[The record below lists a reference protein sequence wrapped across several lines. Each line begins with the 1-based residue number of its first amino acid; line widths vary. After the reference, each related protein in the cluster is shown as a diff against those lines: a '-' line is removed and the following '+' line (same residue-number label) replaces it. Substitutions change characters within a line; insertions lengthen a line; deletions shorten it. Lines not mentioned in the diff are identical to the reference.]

1 MNLGQETEQIE
12 FKESTSRLKE
22 SLIDVAAILNKH
34 SGGLLY
40 FGVRNDGEVCGQPI
54 GPSTLRDIARK
65 IYENIKPQI
74 YPTITIESDGDCR
87 YIKVEFKGNDKPYAC
102 DGRYYLRVHDESQE
116 MSPFELAHFILNGN
130 YVKWEKLSTSETIA
144 DVDEKKLKWFLQRA
158 IECGRMP
165 QMDYDR
171 DVLMGKLH
179 LLSQDGMHL
188 NHAGELL
195 FSANKPIKLKMA
207 VFLGNDKTTFI
218 DMNPVS
224 GNIFELLIEAENYFK
239 SHLNWSARFEGFQR
253 INVPEIPMDAL
264 REAVANAFAHASYLG
279 NGQHEIDIHPNRV
292 AIFSPGS
299 FASDLSPEDF
309 VAGNMTSSIRNE
321 IICDVLFK
329 CNVIESW
336 ASGLKKID
344 RLCRGTGIK
353 TDYLK
358 EPDGFWFIFFRNRP
372 DLPLDS
378 HTEGL
383 SETDQ
388 QVLALI
394 KNNQKTT
401 ISDLAYIL
409 GKGTR
414 TIQRSIERLKNKKLI
429 VRVGSNK
436 GGYWTVST
444 VTAVD

>member
-1 MNLGQETEQIE
+1 
-12 FKESTSRLKE
+12 
-22 SLIDVAAILNKH
+22 
-34 SGGLLY
+34 
-40 FGVRNDGEVCGQPI
+40 
-54 GPSTLRDIARK
+54 
-65 IYENIKPQI
+65 
-74 YPTITIESDGDCR
+74 
-87 YIKVEFKGNDKPYAC
+87 
-102 DGRYYLRVHDESQE
+102 
-116 MSPFELAHFILNGN
+116 
-130 YVKWEKLSTSETIA
+130 
-144 DVDEKKLKWFLQRA
+144 
-158 IECGRMP
+158 
-165 QMDYDR
+165 
-171 DVLMGKLH
+171 
-179 LLSQDGMHL
+179 
-188 NHAGELL
+188 
-195 FSANKPIKLKMA
+195 
-207 VFLGNDKTTFI
+207 
-218 DMNPVS
+218 
-224 GNIFELLIEAENYFK
+224 
-239 SHLNWSARFEGFQR
+239 
-253 INVPEIPMDAL
+253 
-264 REAVANAFAHASYLG
+264 
-279 NGQHEIDIHPNRV
+279 
-292 AIFSPGS
+292 
-299 FASDLSPEDF
+299 
-309 VAGNMTSSIRNE
+309 MTSSIRNE